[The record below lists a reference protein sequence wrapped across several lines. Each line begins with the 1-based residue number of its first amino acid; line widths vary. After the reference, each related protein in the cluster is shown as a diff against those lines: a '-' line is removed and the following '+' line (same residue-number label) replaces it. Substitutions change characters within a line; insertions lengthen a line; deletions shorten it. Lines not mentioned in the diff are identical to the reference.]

1 MKKIHYAWIIC
12 LSCLWLYL
20 CNVGLLCNLLTIYL
34 PFIEATGISHSAGS
48 AILSVRTLFSF
59 GTTFLVGWYFQK
71 ISLRSG
77 ILMGSLLG
85 AVAAVVFSIGGGP
98 MVYYTA
104 AALAG
109 IGYVLSSVYPSSL
122 LLANWFH
129 MRRGLAFGI
138 SASGSGLAYLVFSP
152 ILSNIILHS
161 SLTTAFL
168 SQAAFL
174 AVSGVAVFL
183 IIRDHPRD
191 LGLQPYGAG
200 TQEETTLR
208 KSNSVPSLSAFLLAL
223 LALMMLLFGGA
234 GLSFSGH
241 LSILATTCGYSPAL
255 AARVVSLFGLIL
267 FLSKMA
273 AGAIADRIGPKRSST
288 LLVGAYMLGCASVL
302 GMNGVSSFWYYV
314 LAVLTGIGGAI
325 CTVGPPLW
333 TGDLAPAEDYAK
345 TIKWLQIFYNL
356 GGILFSVVPGII
368 ADHTNEYKSSFLLFG
383 AMMFL
388 GLVILM
394 AVYRRQRAKAG
405 AA

>member
-1 MKKIHYAWIIC
+1 MKKIHYAWVIC
-12 LSCLWLYL
+12 LGCLWLYL

-71 ISLRSG
+71 VSLRTG
-77 ILMGSLLG
+77 ILIGSLLG
-85 AVAAVVFSIGGGP
+85 AAAAVIFSIGGGP

-109 IGYVLSSVYPSSL
+109 IGYVLGSVYPGSL

-129 MRRGLAFGI
+129 ARRGLAFGI
-138 SASGSGLAYLVFSP
+138 SASGSGLAYLIFSP
-152 ILSNIILHS
+152 ILSNIILGS

-168 SQAAFL
+168 AQAAFL
-174 AVSGVAVFL
+174 AVSGAAVFL

-191 LGLQPYGAG
+191 MGLQPYGEG
-200 TQEETTLR
+200 SREETVLR
-208 KSNSVPSLSAFLLAL
+208 KSSAVPSLSAFLLAL

-255 AARVVSLFGLIL
+255 AARVVSLFGLVL

-273 AGAIADRIGPKRSST
+273 AGAIADRIGPQRSST
-288 LLVGAYMLGCASVL
+288 LLVGCFILGCMAVL
-302 GMNGVSSFWYYV
+302 GMNGVHPFWYYV
-314 LAVLTGIGGAI
+314 LAVLTGIGGSI

-333 TGDLAPAEDYAK
+333 TGELAPAGDYAK
-345 TIKWLQIFYNL
+345 TIKWLQIFYNM

-368 ADHTNEYKSSFLLFG
+368 ADRTGEYKSSFFLFAGMMTAGILILLW
-383 AMMFL
+383 
-388 GLVILM
+388 
-394 AVYRRQRAKAG
+394 VYRRQRMR
-405 AA
+405 AASI